1 MKDTNNSIESGKN
14 IEQKSSIKKLL
25 KEKNLNAK
33 NDKDLKYL
41 LSLSLLP
48 KINKYK
54 INFKSLISFLFKYKT
69 KKNENLF
76 YDFFFQSCELGKID
90 NVKILIQHNLDI
102 NRQNEIGETPLHIAV
117 AKNDEELVKLL
128 MQQEPKTD
136 LVTNKDGFS
145 AINYA
150 EICGNK
156 NIIEMIAELEEK
168 NAKKRIKSEIADL
181 IQKDMNNLN
190 VDNTS
195 YIDSIENKEN
205 FNDIEN
211 YNGEKLS
218 MLINDDSNS
227 SKTKSINKNVNNKV
241 KKEDKSF
248 SKTLLINDSEL
259 CDDISPKNTI
269 KVSNYNNYKID
280 SKNKISL
287 KEINI
292 FPSPLKKKE
301 SNNINLLNSISIK
314 SSYLQSLKT
323 SHSLSKEHE
332 LSPILKNKITK
343 IIDKKIELIKFILEL
358 NLPEKYAEILIE
370 NGFDDLDVLTKQ
382 MKLGLSLTYQNL
394 KDIGLGNPGERAKIL
409 IHLEEISDNFDF
421 ILDKE
426 VIYCNK
432 LPEEKSGSL
441 FLFLKKINLEEYFNN
456 FLDNGYNNAELL
468 FVQMS
473 SKNPI
478 NEEILK
484 NDIGIKKLGHLQR
497 IMFSLKEETKK
508 YINNLE
514 KNCKKYKSVEFED
527 NPYVNS
533 CQACF
538 IF

>member
-1 MKDTNNSIESGKN
+1 LCIY
-14 IEQKSSIKKLL
+14 LYH
-25 KEKNLNAK
+25 
-33 NDKDLKYL
+33 LKYYY
-41 LSLSLLP
+41 
-48 KINKYK
+48 NHY
-54 INFKSLISFLFKYKT
+54 LFH
-69 KKNENLF
+69 F
-76 YDFFFQSCELGKID
+76 YLYYHYYFFFFFLLVLLIWLNID
-90 NVKILIQHNLDI
+90 DV
-102 NRQNEIGETPLHIAV
+102 
-117 AKNDEELVKLL
+117 
-128 MQQEPKTD
+128 
-136 LVTNKDGFS
+136 
-145 AINYA
+145 Y
-150 EICGNK
+150 
-156 NIIEMIAELEEK
+156 
-168 NAKKRIKSEIADL
+168 
-181 IQKDMNNLN
+181 

-195 YIDSIENKEN
+195 YIDSIVNKEN

-218 MLINDDSNS
+218 MFINDDSNS

>member
-181 IQKDMNNLN
+181 IQKDMNNLY
-190 VDNTS
+190 VDDTS
-195 YIDSIENKEN
+195 YIDSIVNEEN

-218 MLINDDSNS
+218 MFINYDSNS
-227 SKTKSINKNVNNKV
+227 SKKKTINKNVNNKV

>member
-1 MKDTNNSIESGKN
+1 MKDINKSIESGAN
-14 IEQKSSIKKLL
+14 IEQRTTIKKLL

-41 LSLSLLP
+41 LSLTLLP

-69 KKNENLF
+69 TKNENLF
-76 YDFFFQSCELGKID
+76 YDFFFQSCELGKIN
-90 NVKILIQHNLDI
+90 NVKILLQHNLDI
-102 NRQNEIGETPLHIAV
+102 NRQNEFGETPLHIAV
-117 AKNDEELVKLL
+117 AKNDVELVKLIIK
-128 MQQEPKTD
+128 QEPRTD
-136 LVTNKDGFS
+136 LVTKKDGFNV
-145 AINYA
+145 INYA
-150 EICGNK
+150 QICGNK
-156 NIIEMIAELEEK
+156 NIIQMIAELEEK

-181 IQKDMNNLN
+181 IQEDMNNLD
-190 VDNTS
+190 VDNIS
-195 YIDSIENKEN
+195 YINSNVNKEN
-205 FNDIEN
+205 FDDIEN

-218 MLINDDSNS
+218 MFINDDSNS
-227 SKTKSINKNVNNKV
+227 SKTKPINKSVNSRV
-241 KKEDKSF
+241 KKEEKSF
-248 SKTLLINDSEL
+248 SKSLLINESEL
-259 CDDISPKNTI
+259 YDDISPKNTI
-269 KVSNYNNYKID
+269 KFNDYNNYKTNPK
-280 SKNKISL
+280 SKINL

-292 FPSPLKKKE
+292 FPSPLKKKDPNNLNLFN
-301 SNNINLLNSISIK
+301 SNSIK

-332 LSPILKNKITK
+332 LSPLFKSKMTK
-343 IIDKKIELIKFILEL
+343 IIDKKTELIKFILEL

-394 KDIGLGNPGERAKIL
+394 KEINLGNPGERAKIL

-426 VIYCNK
+426 IIYCDK
-432 LPEEKSGSL
+432 SPEEKSGSL
-441 FLFLKKINLEEYFNN
+441 FIFLKKINLEEYFCN
-456 FLDNGYNNAELL
+456 FIDNGYKNAELL
-468 FVQMS
+468 FIQMN
-473 SKNPI
+473 SKNPM
-478 NEEILK
+478 NEDILK

-497 IMFSLKEETKK
+497 IMFSLKEEAKK

-514 KNCKKYKSVEFED
+514 KKCKKYKSVEFED

>member
-1 MKDTNNSIESGKN
+1 MKDINKSIESGTN
-14 IEQKSSIKKLL
+14 IEQKTTIKKLL

-41 LSLSLLP
+41 LSLTLLP

-69 KKNENLF
+69 TKNENLF
-76 YDFFFQSCELGKID
+76 YDFFFQSCGLGKIN

-102 NRQNEIGETPLHIAV
+102 NRQNEFGETPLHIAV
-117 AKNDEELVKLL
+117 AKNDVELVKLIIK
-128 MQQEPKTD
+128 QEPRTD
-136 LVTNKDGFS
+136 LVTKKDGFNV
-145 AINYA
+145 INYA
-150 EICGNK
+150 QICGNK
-156 NIIEMIAELEEK
+156 NIMEMIAELEEK

-181 IQKDMNNLN
+181 IQEDMNNLN

-195 YIDSIENKEN
+195 YINSNVNKEN
-205 FNDIEN
+205 FDDIEN

-218 MLINDDSNS
+218 MFINDDSNS
-227 SKTKSINKNVNNKV
+227 TKTKPINKNVNSRV

-248 SKTLLINDSEL
+248 SKSLLINDSEL
-259 CDDISPKNTI
+259 YDDISPKNII
-269 KVSNYNNYKID
+269 KANDYNNYKNNPK
-280 SKNKISL
+280 SKINL

-292 FPSPLKKKE
+292 FPSPLKKKDT
-301 SNNINLLNSISIK
+301 NNINLLNSNSIK

-332 LSPILKNKITK
+332 LSPLFKSKMTK
-343 IIDKKIELIKFILEL
+343 IIDKKTELIKFILEL

-394 KDIGLGNPGERAKIL
+394 KDINLGNPGERAKIL

-421 ILDKE
+421 IIDKK
-426 VIYCNK
+426 VIYCDK
-432 LPEEKSGSL
+432 LPEDKSGSL
-441 FLFLKKINLEEYFNN
+441 FTFLQKINLEEYFFN
-456 FLDNGYNNAELL
+456 FLDNGYKKAELM
-468 FVQMS
+468 FVQMY

-478 NEEILK
+478 NEDILK
-484 NDIGIKKLGHLQR
+484 NDIGITKLGHLQR
-497 IMFSLKEETKK
+497 IMFSLNEEAKK
-508 YINNLE
+508 YINNLD
-514 KNCKKYKSVEFED
+514 KNCKKFKSVEFED

>member
-14 IEQKSSIKKLL
+14 IEQKSKIKKLL

-195 YIDSIENKEN
+195 YIDSIVNKEN

-218 MLINDDSNS
+218 MFINDDSNS
-227 SKTKSINKNVNNKV
+227 SKTKSINKNINNKV

-484 NDIGIKKLGHLQR
+484 NDIDIKKLGHLQR

-514 KNCKKYKSVEFED
+514 KNCKKYKFVEFED

>member
-14 IEQKSSIKKLL
+14 IEQKSKIKKLL

-195 YIDSIENKEN
+195 YIDSIVNKEN

-218 MLINDDSNS
+218 MFINDDSNS
-227 SKTKSINKNVNNKV
+227 SKTKSINKNINNKV

-514 KNCKKYKSVEFED
+514 KNCKKYKFVEFED